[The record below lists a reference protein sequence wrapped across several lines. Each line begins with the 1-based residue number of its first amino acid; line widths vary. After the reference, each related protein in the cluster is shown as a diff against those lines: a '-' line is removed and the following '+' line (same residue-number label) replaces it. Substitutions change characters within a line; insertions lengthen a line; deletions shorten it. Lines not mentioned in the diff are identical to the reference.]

1 MPRHALR
8 GPFLKDPFARRSAEV
23 RLMCQSRIEN
33 PQTPRA
39 QCSATTRALDPQG
52 IDSTLF
58 EVAKDSVCFAL
69 VWGPLAARSRCPC

>member
-1 MPRHALR
+1 
-8 GPFLKDPFARRSAEV
+8 
-23 RLMCQSRIEN
+23 MCQSRIEN

-69 VWGPLAARSRCPC
+69 VWGPLAARFRCPC